1 MSDLHDSADQ
11 RRRDYIV
18 GALKLQGAMYEGDA
32 RAYLAEHDTAQRAE
46 VLRDFLWR
54 LEQSAG
60 DGVVENL
67 LAHNPDLEQL
77 TAATEKASTTVP
89 PAPSVFRSA
98 TPEHDRLTLLRN
110 AITRWQGE
118 WATRRT
124 LNLYR
129 ACRVG
134 DGRHEQATADI
145 EVLHAEGFL
154 TRHTENG
161 GTFYTLAPAGEKAS
175 TDPVPTAT
183 PDFFQPDHT
192 YQRRRWHFQCLAT
205 APNPFNG
212 ETRAVG
218 YLYRPGE
225 PATATALDPDDW
237 THGEWIDITKDG
249 A

>member
-1 MSDLHDSADQ
+1 MSELRAAEGTHPVPCWFPHSPDCTCPTTALTPEREQEIRAFEEDEHRNVLTMGRALDDLLAELDRVRSELAARPSRAEVASTLYDSLAAFNAVACWDVLRLAQ
-11 RRRDYIV
+11 MR
-18 GALKLQGAMYEGDA
+18 Q
-32 RAYLAEHDTAQRAE
+32 YLAEHLADT
-46 VLRDFLWR
+46 
-54 LEQSAG
+54 
-60 DGVVENL
+60 L
-67 LAHNPDLEQL
+67 LAD
-77 TAATEKASTTVP
+77 EKASTTVP
-89 PAPSVFRSA
+89 PAPSTFRSA

-145 EVLHAEGFL
+145 ELLHTEGFL

-175 TDPVPTAT
+175 ATAPTAT
-183 PDFFQPDHT
+183 PAEPLT
-192 YQRRRWHFQCLAT
+192 PAELQRANG
-205 APNPFNG
+205 NPIG
-212 ETRAVG
+212 
-218 YLYRPGE
+218 
-225 PATATALDPDDW
+225 
-237 THGEWIDITKDG
+237 G